1 MARYFFHL
9 SFGQRVILD
18 EEGFE
23 LPDRTAAR
31 HEALAVVR
39 ELAKPD
45 VEGGSRR
52 WASWFLEVADENGG
66 FFRTPIGHP
75 ALELVKPHAHEARA
89 EEPKLQ
95 PAWPAMGQDASAGTR
110 TLELIREMA
119 AHLQRTRQ
127 LAKANEQLR
136 REISSLCVAA
146 HGLIKRTDPAHA
158 QSCELIVESRRLR
171 AQSRELLRRIQ
182 KEATDTTRP

>member
-1 MARYFFHL
+1 MPRYFFHL
-9 SFGQRVILD
+9 SFGQRLVPD

-23 LPDRTAAR
+23 LPSRSAACT
-31 HEALAVVR
+31 EALAVVR
-39 ELAKPD
+39 DLTNPELS
-45 VEGGSRR
+45 GGSRR
-52 WASWFLEVADENGG
+52 WASWFLEVADNNGR

-95 PAWPAMGQDASAGTR
+95 PAWPAIAAHQDASAGTR
-110 TLELIREMA
+110 TLELIRQMA

-136 REISSLCVAA
+136 RE
-146 HGLIKRTDPAHA
+146 TDLAHA
-158 QSCELIVESRRLR
+158 QFCELIVESRRLR
-171 AQSRELLRRIQ
+171 AQSRELLRRIK